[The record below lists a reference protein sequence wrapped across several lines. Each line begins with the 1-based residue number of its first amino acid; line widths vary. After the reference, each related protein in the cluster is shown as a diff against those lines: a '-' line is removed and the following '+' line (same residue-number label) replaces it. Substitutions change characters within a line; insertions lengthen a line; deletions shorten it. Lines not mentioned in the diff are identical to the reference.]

1 MSKKNIA
8 LFVFLCCTAF
18 TVRAQDETARLL
30 NIVDGIL
37 NSAEEK
43 LAPPSAS
50 ADTVSVTFQIV
61 NETGFTVKSI
71 LICRADDKDWG
82 DNYLSGA
89 LLNKQRITINF
100 NQPLD
105 GTVLYNI
112 RMIDEDGDRYSKYNV
127 KLNNRSTIRIG
138 ISDFEF
144 DK

>member
-1 MSKKNIA
+1 MRKRS
-8 LFVFLCCTAF
+8 FVLLMFLWVVF

-43 LAPPSAS
+43 LAPPSS
-50 ADTVSVTFQIV
+50 AAETVSVTFQIV
-61 NETGFTVKSI
+61 NETGFTIKNI
-71 LICRADDKDWG
+71 LICRAGEKDWG
-82 DNYLSGA
+82 SNYLSGT
-89 LLNKQRITINF
+89 LLNKQRATINF

-112 RMIDEDGDRYSKYNV
+112 RMIDDDGDRYSKYDV
-127 KLNNRSTIRIG
+127 KLNNRSVIRIG